1 MRFCDH
7 CLAPLSQDATHC
19 PECGLPVT
27 SGTDDPLLHEEAE
40 RLVNPRLAR
49 ANLLRLR
56 GQWEEAIR
64 ACAEVLRQFPSNV
77 HAHALM
83 GDIYRDQGNLEEAA
97 QWYKLALELAP
108 DSVVDR
114 QRLEQ
119 VQRELEL
126 RQQAQHQSQEV
137 QHLQKQTR
145 TLRIFSASVIGAA
158 IVIAIGITWAFQNR
172 IASENAPL
180 NITTSRLAG
189 EPSATTAPL
198 PMPERDGA
206 AAPSPTLSE
215 PVPPVGSAE
224 SKAKTESVWR
234 SEDDLLAEK
243 VREWLRPHNMQ
254 PDVLTVTTDPLAN
267 HLLVTF
273 GYTSEVPKDVQ
284 HRTAWLAAAAVF
296 ALQPSV
302 EVVRVRCL
310 VPMHSPSAEKMLV
323 LGFSVDLQRKTMP
336 PHPTETP
343 VQDIPAFFQNVYYNP
358 AAGVT
363 PGR

>member
-7 CLAPLSQDATHC
+7 CLAPLSQDVTHC

-27 SGTDDPLLHEEAE
+27 SGTDDPLVHEEAE
-40 RLVNPRLAR
+40 RLVNPRLAQ

-56 GQWEEAIR
+56 GQWDEAIR

-97 QWYKLALELAP
+97 QWYKLALDLAP

-145 TLRIFSASVIGAA
+145 TLRILSASVIGVAV
-158 IVIAIGITWAFQNR
+158 VIAIGITWAFQSR
-172 IASENAPL
+172 IASETTPL
-180 NITTSRLAG
+180 SITTSRLAG
-189 EPSATTAPL
+189 DTSTAATTLPTPQRNGAVITAPTA
-198 PMPERDGA
+198 D
-206 AAPSPTLSE
+206 E
-215 PVPPVGSAE
+215 PATALGSVGT
-224 SKAKTESVWR
+224 KAKTDTAWR
-234 SEDDLLAEK
+234 TEDDLLAEK
-243 VREWLRPHNMQ
+243 VREWLRPHNVQ
-254 PDVLTVTTDPLAN
+254 PDLLTVTTDPLAS

-273 GYTSEVPKDVQ
+273 GYTSEVSKDVLY
-284 HRTAWLAAAAVF
+284 RTAWLAAAAVF
-296 ALQPSV
+296 ALQPGA
-302 EVVRVRCL
+302 EAVRVRCL
-310 VPMHSPSAEKMLV
+310 VPVQAATAEKMLV
-323 LGFSVDLQRKTMP
+323 LGFSVDLQRKAMP
-336 PHPTETP
+336 PHPAETP
-343 VQDIPAFFQNVYYNP
+343 LADIPRFFGQIYYNLH
-358 AAGVT
+358 AGV
-363 PGR
+363 PPP